1 MVRSTPIRLR
11 KAHLF
16 GPPADPMTVLPL
28 SLAIWQ
34 ATDPTA
40 PAAAETNT
48 TSPDLSAAIFK
59 RPPQAVRPV
68 TPATPRNAWGGSPKV
83 SSFSTV
89 LAGALNRSRQPNMD
103 ETRSPGLKPGSSDA
117 TTSPTAPPCN
127 ASPNW
132 NGGRQPYIVELD
144 AATSPISR
152 AGVASP
158 NGVYG
163 S

>member
-1 MVRSTPIRLR
+1 MCLR

-68 TPATPRNAWGGSPKV
+68 PPATPRNARGGSPQG
-83 SSFSTV
+83 SAFPP
-89 LAGALNRSRQPNMD
+89 ALTGS
-103 ETRSPGLKPGSSDA
+103 LKPSPPSTTDRP
-117 TTSPTAPPCN
+117 TSP
-127 ASPNW
+127 
-132 NGGRQPYIVELD
+132 
-144 AATSPISR
+144 
-152 AGVASP
+152 
-158 NGVYG
+158 
-163 S
+163 